1 MSDPYVDPY
10 GPQARTPSLGLKSL
24 LLMLLAMALI
34 FADREGDRLLKA
46 REVLATAMA
55 PLFWLASSPVRIGL
69 VADRL
74 QSRESLE
81 QENRRLS
88 DNLLLMQS
96 RLQRLEAIEAE
107 NQRLRVLLA
116 SSQALEERVLIAE
129 IIDINQDPY
138 RHQITLNKGSR
149 DGVYRGQALIDAYGI
164 LGQVIEVSAGQS
176 RALLIT
182 DPDHGIPVEVNRTGL
197 QTIAVG
203 GGDGQGLR
211 LPFLPTNVDI
221 REGDLL
227 VSSPLGGRFPPGY
240 PVGRIHQLRN
250 TAGAHFLEARAHP
263 SARLNQGRQALL
275 VWAERQDS
283 DTADTGPEA
292 DQDATDEAAP
302 AAAPGTDAVPM
313 PDATVPPPAA
323 IPTPSGAAPERSGIT
338 R

>member
-1 MSDPYVDPY
+1 MSDPYLDPY
-10 GPQARTPSLGLKSL
+10 GQQARAPALGLKAL
-24 LLMLLAMALI
+24 VLMLAAMTLV
-34 FADREGDRLLKA
+34 FADREGDRMLGV
-46 REVLATAMA
+46 REALSTGLT

-81 QENRRLS
+81 QENQRLS
-88 DNLLLMQS
+88 EHLLRVQA

-107 NQRLRVLLA
+107 NERLRVLLA
-116 SSQALEERVLIAE
+116 SSEALEERVLIAE
-129 IIDINQDPY
+129 ITDINQDPY

-164 LGQVIEVSAGQS
+164 LGQVIEVSSRHS
-176 RALLIT
+176 RAILIT

-250 TAGAHFLEARAHP
+250 SPGAHFLEARAHP
-263 SARLNQGRQALL
+263 SAQLNQGRQALL
-275 VWAERQDS
+275 VWAERQTREED
-283 DTADTGPEA
+283 PEVVP
-292 DQDATDEAAP
+292 P
-302 AAAPGTDAVPM
+302 AAQPEHEAPSPKL

-323 IPTPSGAAPERSGIT
+323 IPTPPGAAPDISGIT

>member
-10 GPQARTPSLGLKSL
+10 GPQARAPSLGLKSL

-34 FADREGDRLLKA
+34 FADREGDRLLRA
-46 REVLATAMA
+46 RELLATGMA
-55 PLFWLASSPVRIGL
+55 PVFWLASSPVRIGL

-81 QENRRLS
+81 QENQRLS
-88 DNLLLMQS
+88 DNLLLMQAK
-96 RLQRLEAIEAE
+96 LQRLEAIEAE

-129 IIDINQDPY
+129 ITDINQDPY
-138 RHQITLNKGSR
+138 RHQITLNKGRR

-250 TAGAHFLEARAHP
+250 TAGAHFLEARAYP
-263 SARLNQGRQALL
+263 SAQLNQGRQALL
-275 VWAERQDS
+275 VWAERQDRDPGDTDADA
-283 DTADTGPEA
+283 DTAAEPDTNPDKTG
-292 DQDATDEAAP
+292 DAP
-302 AAAPGTDAVPM
+302 APPAGDS
-313 PDATVPPPAA
+313 VPPPAA
-323 IPTPSGAAPERSGIT
+323 IPTPPGAAPDSSGIT